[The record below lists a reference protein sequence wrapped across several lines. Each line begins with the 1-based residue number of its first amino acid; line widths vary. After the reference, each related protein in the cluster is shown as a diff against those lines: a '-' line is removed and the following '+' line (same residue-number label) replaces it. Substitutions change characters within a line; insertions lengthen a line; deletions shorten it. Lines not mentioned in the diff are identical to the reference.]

1 MTTQDQSSG
10 VEPYSELAQSGQA
23 AGKTVPAGMM
33 AGDRV
38 PPSSDPRMHAGDA
51 LPPDAPNAGETVCY
65 RCNGSGKLEGET
77 CPECQGTGRV
87 IESVAGGP

>member
-1 MTTQDQSSG
+1 MTTSNPEDQIG
-10 VEPYSELAQSGQA
+10 PTQQA
-23 AGKTVPAGMM
+23 TGKTAGVM

-51 LPPDAPNAGETVCY
+51 LPPDAPNAGETICY
-65 RCNGSGKLEGET
+65 RCNGQGKLEGGEN
-77 CPECQGTGRV
+77 CPECEGSGRV